1 MSQGIRFDG
10 SLIATS
16 RNPGARRGCL
26 KFPCGG
32 DDPTR
37 AESFLRS
44 IQSGC
49 DGNASCLPRP
59 DRESM
64 SLLESPPIS
73 PFRIADTRNGGFPGV
88 VAEHG
93 ALKRLWNRSEGHV

>member
-1 MSQGIRFDG
+1 MEIPLYGAFDVGWGLRSQGIRFDG
-10 SLIATS
+10 SLISTS

-37 AESFLRS
+37 TCCFLHP

-59 DRESM
+59 DREPM
-64 SLLESPPIS
+64 SLLESPPIH
-73 PFRIADTRNGGFPGV
+73 PVHR
-88 VAEHG
+88 
-93 ALKRLWNRSEGHV
+93 